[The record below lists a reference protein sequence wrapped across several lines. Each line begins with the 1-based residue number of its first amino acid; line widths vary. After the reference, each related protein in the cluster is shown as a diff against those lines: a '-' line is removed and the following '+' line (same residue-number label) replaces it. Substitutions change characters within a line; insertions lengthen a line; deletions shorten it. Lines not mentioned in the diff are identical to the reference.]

1 MTFRKYITAIVLLL
15 LAVPVFA
22 DSPGISLMTA
32 GSSYVTG
39 GAFAAAF
46 TSNNPK
52 GTGQVGYVPSSGF
65 QLAFGNS
72 CSSKFGSTVCTSG
85 SYVIGGEAKGEAGT
99 PVSSYDAPFRLITTG
114 KLTGTETAAPTYTKS
129 GSSYVVSVAGS
140 QVWLLSPSQDS
151 TLYWGAVGCE
161 TTHTCLLVAK
171 VSMVDIEQTAGTKP
185 AVFNNNLDMNLISTG
200 GSLSSYFSP
209 SSQPVLQMTLNFPSN
224 TNLEKS
230 MGNKTSV
237 TAYWSS
243 GVDASGSVTTTPEPK
258 SMLLL
263 GSGLLGLGLIRPF
276 ARRK

>member
-1 MTFRKYITAIVLLL
+1 MTFRTYLIAAVLLL
-15 LAVPVFA
+15 LAAPVFA
-22 DSPGISLMTA
+22 DSAGVSLMTA
-32 GSSYVTG
+32 GSSYATG
-39 GAFAAAF
+39 GSFAAGF

-52 GTGQVGYVPSSGF
+52 GVSQSGYVPSSGF
-65 QLAFGNS
+65 QLTFGNS
-72 CSSKFGSTVCTSG
+72 CSSKFGSTVCASG

-140 QVWLLSPSQDS
+140 QVWVLSPSQDS

-171 VSMVDIEQTAGTKP
+171 VSMVEIEQTAGTKP
-185 AVFNNNLDMNLISTG
+185 AVFNNNLDVNLVSTG
-200 GSLSSYFSP
+200 GLLSSYFSP
-209 SSQPVLQMTLNFPSN
+209 SLQPILQMTLNFSSN

-230 MGNKTSV
+230 MGNKSSV
-237 TAYWSS
+237 TAFWSS
-243 GVDASGSVTTTPEPK
+243 PVDASGSVTTTPEPA
-258 SMLLL
+258 SMMLF
-263 GSGLLGLGLIRPF
+263 GSGLIGLALIKPR